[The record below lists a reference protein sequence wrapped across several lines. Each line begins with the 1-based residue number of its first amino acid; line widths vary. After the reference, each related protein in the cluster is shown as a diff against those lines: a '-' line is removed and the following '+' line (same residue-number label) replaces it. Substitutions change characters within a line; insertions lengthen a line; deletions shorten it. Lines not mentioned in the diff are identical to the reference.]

1 MSSLRA
7 GTVSVLFTGRVY
19 SIPRR
24 VNKMKWCS
32 KDIEGGRKGGGEEEG
47 GERNRGERRKF

>member
-1 MSSLRA
+1 M
-7 GTVSVLFTGRVY
+7 SVLFTGRVY